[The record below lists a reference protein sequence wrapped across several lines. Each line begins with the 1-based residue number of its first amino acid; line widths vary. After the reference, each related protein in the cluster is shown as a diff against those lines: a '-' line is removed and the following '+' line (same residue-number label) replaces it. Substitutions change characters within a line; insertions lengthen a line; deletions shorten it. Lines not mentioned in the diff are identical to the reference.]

1 MTKIYNKL
9 PQNIDPK
16 YVHLFKN
23 KQTYTSS
30 PLKTKTLKNVFV
42 SHWGLLIKNYLM
54 PLKSAENLLGFYDQ
68 SFYFQHYKKAI
79 EQYLVSKYG
88 KSLPSIILDDSKEYF
103 TIHTPWFGYFSWF
116 TTNLPRLIKVHNKN
130 PQAILLITE
139 EINRFPF
146 VKESLKLFPNLER
159 LEVKDG
165 HHMFV
170 KNFVFAQVRPWT
182 SQFEYDDLQLVR
194 NQCFNFIDS
203 QKQSNISMQ
212 LVYVSR
218 RKAKRRNITNET
230 EVEEYLQT
238 KGFTSI
244 CFEDYSVFEQIAI
257 MRQAKVFISLHGAGL
272 TNTIFMSPNTTVL
285 ELSPIPDKDNQFRFP
300 FWRICDLLQV
310 SYSIQ
315 FCQTINKGEV
325 DIYTRDVTVD
335 MELFKLNCNQILY
348 S

>member
-1 MTKIYNKL
+1 MTKIYNNL
-9 PQNIDPK
+9 PHNIEPQ

-30 PLKTKTLKNVFV
+30 PLKTKTKNNVFV

-54 PLKSAENLLGFYDQ
+54 PLKSAENLFGLYDQ
-68 SFYFQHYKKAI
+68 SFYFQHYKKAL
-79 EQYLVSKYG
+79 EQYLVCKFG
-88 KSLPSIILDDSKEYF
+88 KSLPYITFDDSNDYF

-116 TTNLPRLIKVHNKN
+116 TTNLPRLIKVHSNYPKATLLL
-130 PQAILLITE
+130 PEDILQFPYVKKTLQMFPDL
-139 EINRFPF
+139 EIF
-146 VKESLKLFPNLER
+146 
-159 LEVKDG
+159 EVKKS

-194 NQCFNFIDS
+194 KHCFNFIDS
-203 QKQSNISMQ
+203 QKQSNLSMP

-218 RKAKRRNITNET
+218 RKAKRRNITNEA

-272 TNTIFMSPNTTVL
+272 TNTIFMSPNAKVL
-285 ELSPIPDKDNQFRFP
+285 ELSPFPDNDNQFRFP

-310 SYSIQ
+310 TYSIQ
-315 FCQTINKGEV
+315 FCKTINKGEV
-325 DIYTRDVTVD
+325 DIYTRDVMVD
-335 MELFKLNCNQILY
+335 MELFKQKCNLIL
-348 S
+348 